1 MKAKKAKPLHPDY
14 LRYIE
19 TQVHLKPVTVAGHKR
34 LLSRMPDPDKLTAT
48 WWRTRVKRVSPAT
61 SRLES
66 LVIRQALK
74 FLGREDQAAEIKA
87 VKLKRREDTV
97 TVEDLYTRKELDTIL
112 GAPLVLRD
120 RAMLQVLYESATR
133 ADELLSMTFKNVEF
147 FDDGTANII
156 IKGKT
161 GTRSIPLSV
170 SVPAL
175 REWLKHHPIGE
186 GSIWIQLRRPYKT
199 LTTSGLYLVTRLIL
213 KAAGVSGKK
222 KLVHM
227 FRHTR
232 ITEFV
237 RLGIRGQTL
246 HKLVGWTKRSN
257 MEAVYV
263 HLSTADVVNE
273 VRSKVFGLESD
284 EDRYEPFMRLLRCPR
299 CQTTNEAHARYCA
312 KCNMP
317 ITTDA
322 LVKELEKKVDTE
334 AKIRQ
339 LEETIREL
347 ETTNTMALEKAVS
360 KILSSPEVFDR
371 LISLVAAQL
380 SPSGEGSQSPS
391 QSDQRE
397 G

>member
-1 MKAKKAKPLHPDY
+1 MSAKKKIRKARPLHPDY
-14 LRYIE
+14 RKYIE
-19 TQVHLKPVTVAGHKR
+19 EQVHLKPVTVAGQKR
-34 LLSRMPDPDKLTAT
+34 LLSRMPAPNKLTAD
-48 WWRTRVKRVSPAT
+48 WWKTRVKRVSPAT

-66 LVIRQALK
+66 LVIRQALR
-74 FLGREDQAAEIKA
+74 FLDREDQAAEIKA

-97 TVEDLYTRKELDTIL
+97 TVEDLYTRKELDIIL
-112 GAPLVLRD
+112 SAPLVLRD

-133 ADELLSMTFKNVEF
+133 ANELLSMTFKNVEF

-175 REWLKHHPIGE
+175 QEWLKHHPIGK
-186 GSIWIQLRRPYKT
+186 GSIWVQLRRPYKT

-213 KAAGVSGKK
+213 KAAGVTGKK

-284 EDRYEPFMRLLRCPR
+284 ADRYEPYMKLLKCPR
-299 CQTTNEAHARYCA
+299 CQTTNEEHARYCA

-317 ITTDA
+317 ITADA
-322 LVKELEKKVDTE
+322 LVNELEKKVDLE
-334 AKIRQ
+334 AKVKQ
-339 LEETIREL
+339 LEETIQERVDESMERVVQAFTSAIQSVKSTKTL
-347 ETTNTMALEKAVS
+347 KDLAL
-360 KILSSPEVFDR
+360 VFAKKMKEESASTD
-371 LISLVAAQL
+371 S
-380 SPSGEGSQSPS
+380 E
-391 QSDQRE
+391 
-397 G
+397 

>member
-1 MKAKKAKPLHPDY
+1 MSAKKKVRKAKPLHPDY
-14 LRYIE
+14 RKWIE
-19 TQVHLKPVTVAGHKR
+19 TQAHLKPVTIVGQTR
-34 LLSRMPDPDKLTAT
+34 LLSRMPAPDKLTAD
-48 WWRTRVKRVSPAT
+48 WWRTRIKRIAPAT

-66 LVIRQALK
+66 LIIRQALK

-87 VKLKRREDTV
+87 VRLKRQEDTV
-97 TVEDLYTRKELDTIL
+97 TVEDLYTRKELDIIL
-112 GAPLVLRD
+112 GASLLLRD
-120 RAMLQVLYESATR
+120 RAMLQVLYESAAR
-133 ADELLSMTFKNVEF
+133 ADELLSMTFKNTT
-147 FDDGTANII
+147 FDEDGTATII

-175 REWLKHHPIGE
+175 REWLKHHPIGK
-186 GSIWIQLRRPYKT
+186 GSIWVQLRRPYNT
-199 LTTSGLYLVTRLIL
+199 LSTSGLYIVTKLIL
-213 KAAGVSGKK
+213 KAAGVTGKK

-273 VRSKVFGLESD
+273 VRTKVFGLESD
-284 EDRYEPFMRLLRCPR
+284 EDRYEPYMLLLKCPR
-299 CQTTNEAHARYCA
+299 CQATNEAHSRYCS

-317 ITTDA
+317 ITADA
-322 LVKELEKKVDTE
+322 LVEELEKKIDTE
-334 AKIRQ
+334 AKIKE
-339 LEETIREL
+339 LEETIQNRVREEMERVVQAFTSAIQRIEDTKTL
-347 ETTNTMALEKAVS
+347 KDLAIAFAKEMNQET
-360 KILSSPEVFDR
+360 
-371 LISLVAAQL
+371 
-380 SPSGEGSQSPS
+380 
-391 QSDQRE
+391 
-397 G
+397 